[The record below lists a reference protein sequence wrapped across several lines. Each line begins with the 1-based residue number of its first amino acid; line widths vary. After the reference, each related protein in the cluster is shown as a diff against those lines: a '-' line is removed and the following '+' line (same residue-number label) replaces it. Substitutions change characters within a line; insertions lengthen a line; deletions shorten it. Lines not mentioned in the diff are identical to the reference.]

1 MIDKIINNYV
11 ENKVARGLAIAVVC
25 ATGSLILSMP
35 FLIAAYSG
43 VIGFLYNHRETIE
56 EIFDYI

>member
-1 MIDKIINNYV
+1 MIDKIINNYI
-11 ENKVARGLAIAVVC
+11 ENKVVMGLAIAMVY

-35 FLIAAYSG
+35 FLIVAYSG
-43 VIGFLYNHRETIE
+43 VIGLLYNYRETIE